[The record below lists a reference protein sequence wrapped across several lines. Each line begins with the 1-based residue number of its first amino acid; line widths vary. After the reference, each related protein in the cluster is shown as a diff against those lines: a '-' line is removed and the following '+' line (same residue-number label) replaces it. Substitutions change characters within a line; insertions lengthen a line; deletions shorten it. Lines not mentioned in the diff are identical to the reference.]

1 MPESKHEFE
10 QELVS
15 AMVSVYTTM
24 LHLSYLLFIQS
35 NMEIEIKE
43 NRIEQMICLGETV
56 LYGFEI
62 QVRKFQLLT
71 LQYVISMNAS
81 QVFM

>member
-43 NRIEQMICLGETV
+43 NRIEQMIRLGETV

-62 QVRKFQLLT
+62 QVCKFQLLT
-71 LQYVISMNAS
+71 LQYVISMNAF

>member
-24 LHLSYLLFIQS
+24 LHLSDLLFIQS

-43 NRIEQMICLGETV
+43 NRKKQRIRLGDTV
-56 LYGFEI
+56 FYGFEI
-62 QVRKFQLLT
+62 QVREFHLIT
-71 LQYVISMNAS
+71 LQYVLSMNAF